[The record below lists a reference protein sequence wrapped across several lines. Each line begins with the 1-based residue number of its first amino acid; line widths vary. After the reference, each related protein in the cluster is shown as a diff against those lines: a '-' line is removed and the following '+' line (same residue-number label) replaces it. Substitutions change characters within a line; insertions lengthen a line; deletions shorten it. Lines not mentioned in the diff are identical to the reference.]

1 MDLWSRSQSNRSEK
15 VKLFFGQSKKLAEL
29 DLETT
34 LSKEPK
40 NVVNLVVGPKLHCD
54 IRPASEIQLLPR
66 GWYSRMPTATV
77 Y

>member
-1 MDLWSRSQSNRSEK
+1 MDRSEK

-40 NVVNLVVGPKLHCD
+40 NVVNLVVGPELHCY
-54 IRPASEIQLLPR
+54 IWPASKIQLLPR

-77 Y
+77 IRQK